1 MIPIFLKGK
10 EIFLSPISSEHNLN
24 EYLSWINDQE
34 TTLYMGS
41 GRFPQTRESLT
52 LYIDGFKNSRNGMLL
67 GIFLIKGSK
76 HIGNI
81 TLQQIDWLNRFA
93 EIGIIIGNKKFRGKG
108 YSKEAITLVVEHAFR
123 KMNLMKIYA
132 GMIEGNEVSKK
143 AFESIGFK
151 VEGVFRSHFYLDGG
165 YHDCY
170 RLGLLKKEYVEQ
182 K

>member
-1 MIPIFLKGK
+1 MISAFLKGK
-10 EIFLSPISSEHNLN
+10 AIFLQPLSPEHNLD

-41 GRFPQTRESLT
+41 GRFPQTRDSLKI
-52 LYIDGFKNSRNGMLL
+52 YIDSFKNSKNGMLL
-67 GIFLIKGSK
+67 GIFLNKGSK

-93 EIGIIIGNKKFRGKG
+93 EIGIFIGNKKFRGKG

-132 GMIEGNEVSKK
+132 GMIEGNEISRK

-151 VEGVFRSHFYLDGG
+151 IEGVFRSHFYLDGR
-165 YHDCY
+165 YLDCY
-170 RLGLLKKEYVEQ
+170 RLGLLKKEYIEE
-182 K
+182 